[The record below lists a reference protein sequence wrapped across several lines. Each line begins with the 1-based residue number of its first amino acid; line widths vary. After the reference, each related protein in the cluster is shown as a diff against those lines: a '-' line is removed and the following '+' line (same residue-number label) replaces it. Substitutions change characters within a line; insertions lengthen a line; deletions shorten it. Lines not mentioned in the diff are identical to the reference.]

1 MSISN
6 PSVPIKATFLTKQQ
20 REELALARLDAKRK
34 EEELRLKQEQ
44 DAHHKFISG
53 KTVEEKERQER
64 ERRQREERE
73 RERRRKEESK
83 ESNEHDHEIKAIREH
98 YLGGGEKKRKIIKP
112 SEKFSRIFQ
121 FDWEETDDTARN
133 DLNPLYNK
141 RVKINA
147 LFGRGYVAGVDQKEQ
162 RKDSNYLLTLSEKR
176 MADAQKLE
184 EGDSH
189 LTEEEKRIR
198 AKARD
203 RAKEEFRRKQQ
214 EEWKLID
221 KANSSKM
228 GCHWSEK
235 PLEDMTDRDWRIF
248 REDFDI
254 RIQGG
259 RATLPLRYWKEGN
272 LPSEVMRAIE
282 AVGYEKPSPIQRQ
295 AIPIGLA
302 RKDII
307 GIAETGSGK
316 TAAFMIPLLCY
327 LLQLPKVYI
336 DRCMDEGPLAVVMAP
351 TRELAQQIEEECIK
365 L

>member
-1 MSISN
+1 MR
-6 PSVPIKATFLTKQQ
+6 IK
-20 REELALARLDAKRK
+20 RLNITYGV
-34 EEELRLKQEQ
+34 L
-44 DAHHKFISG
+44 FC
-53 KTVEEKERQER
+53 T
-64 ERRQREERE
+64 
-73 RERRRKEESK
+73 
-83 ESNEHDHEIKAIREH
+83 
-98 YLGGGEKKRKIIKP
+98 GEKKRKIIKP

-235 PLEDMTDRDWRIF
+235 SLEVSGHFVIF
-248 REDFDI
+248 
-254 RIQGG
+254 
-259 RATLPLRYWKEGN
+259 
-272 LPSEVMRAIE
+272 
-282 AVGYEKPSPIQRQ
+282 
-295 AIPIGLA
+295 
-302 RKDII
+302 
-307 GIAETGSGK
+307 
-316 TAAFMIPLLCY
+316 
-327 LLQLPKVYI
+327 
-336 DRCMDEGPLAVVMAP
+336 
-351 TRELAQQIEEECIK
+351 
-365 L
+365 